1 MISITT
7 QEINSNSCTPYTSSM
22 QVQTKLFLL
31 SPFSSFN
38 LPASLRA
45 SNRTQMHSTM
55 SISSSAQY
63 VTLQKIFLMSKFTYI
78 VFSNSPHKSEIGIAK
93 GGRLLIAIHLDQSNY
108 LANRQQVLGFDVSF
122 TSLSIFSKN
131 AGSKLFCWAK
141 PACFDFSSCNF
152 LLQCHILSTT
162 FSRSKNSKAPS
173 HENTKCM
180 QRNEKRNLRGH
191 SVVKK
196 CVHQVHNSSIHIH
209 FFSHCSDS
217 LFPPYTQKC
226 TLRVSF
232 HWGVAPSTLDIRS
245 WCWYIFP
252 VN

>member
-1 MISITT
+1 
-7 QEINSNSCTPYTSSM
+7 
-22 QVQTKLFLL
+22 LFLL

-131 AGSKLFCWAK
+131 AGSKLFC
-141 PACFDFSSCNF
+141 
-152 LLQCHILSTT
+152 
-162 FSRSKNSKAPS
+162 
-173 HENTKCM
+173 
-180 QRNEKRNLRGH
+180 
-191 SVVKK
+191 
-196 CVHQVHNSSIHIH
+196 
-209 FFSHCSDS
+209 
-217 LFPPYTQKC
+217 
-226 TLRVSF
+226 
-232 HWGVAPSTLDIRS
+232 
-245 WCWYIFP
+245 
-252 VN
+252 